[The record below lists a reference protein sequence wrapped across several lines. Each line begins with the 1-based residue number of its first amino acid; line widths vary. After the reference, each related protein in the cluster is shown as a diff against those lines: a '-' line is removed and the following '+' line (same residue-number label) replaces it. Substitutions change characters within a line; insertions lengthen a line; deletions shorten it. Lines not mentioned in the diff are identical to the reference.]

1 VSLVELLLAISI
13 TTIIMVPIGGAIWF
27 GLRTTGDT
35 QTRLAQ
41 SNKAD
46 SFAAL
51 FVPDVQS
58 TALSG
63 ATSPGQE
70 SATVCGNSATT
81 VDLLLTQQ
89 PGVSSVSYYRV
100 TTGTGANRTT
110 TIYRRTCNT
119 GVASVGIP
127 VTGNFATPPAP
138 TPGNP
143 FSVLA
148 CGQDCTAVQVLL
160 TQQDTNGKNSYPTNI
175 QATLRVN

>member
-1 VSLVELLLAISI
+1 VELLLAISI

-35 QTRLAQ
+35 QTRLSQ

-46 SFAAL
+46 SLAAL

-58 TALSG
+58 TAFSG

-70 SATVCGNSATT
+70 LATVCGNSAMA

-100 TTGTGANRTT
+100 TSGAGANKTT
-110 TIYRRTCNT
+110 TLYRRTCNA

-127 VTGNFATPPAP
+127 VTGNFATPPSA

-143 FSVLA
+143 FSVLMP
-148 CGQDCTAVQVLL
+148 GSYTAVQVSL
-160 TQQDTNGKNSYPTNI
+160 TQQDANGKNPYPTNI
-175 QATLRVN
+175 LATLRVN